1 MSIKT
6 SYLTSNIWLS
16 WGTFYIRKWKSII
29 SFIQQFPQRKMS
41 FIYYKDGPWTWGI
54 SGGENCL
61 FYYESMD
68 LNVFDVFKFIY
79 SFWCVNHPSFVQQA
93 PKQVGPEPFWWS
105 LLASLLSR
113 MTRYCWFIFYIS
125 WVCVLSCVQLFATP
139 WTVAPPGYS
148 VHGVFQARILE
159 WVAVSSSRESSQPR
173 DQTCISYISCIG
185 RQILYHCATWKAISY
200 PWPGI
205 NFFFL
210 QEILSF

>member
-1 MSIKT
+1 M
-6 SYLTSNIWLS
+6 
-16 WGTFYIRKWKSII
+16 
-29 SFIQQFPQRKMS
+29 
-41 FIYYKDGPWTWGI
+41 
-54 SGGENCL
+54 
-61 FYYESMD
+61 FYYEPKD

-79 SFWCVNHPSFVQQA
+79 SFWCVNHPSFVQQE
-93 PKQVGPEPFWWS
+93 PILVGLEPFRCS

-173 DQTCISYISCIG
+173 DQTCISYISALAG
-185 RQILYHCATWKAISY
+185 GFFTTVPPTKPFLTLDQEST
-200 PWPGI
+200 
-205 NFFFL
+205 FFFFFARNSFIVVRDSILKQQARHWGCSWLLDWSLFL
-210 QEILSF
+210 QFSGGET